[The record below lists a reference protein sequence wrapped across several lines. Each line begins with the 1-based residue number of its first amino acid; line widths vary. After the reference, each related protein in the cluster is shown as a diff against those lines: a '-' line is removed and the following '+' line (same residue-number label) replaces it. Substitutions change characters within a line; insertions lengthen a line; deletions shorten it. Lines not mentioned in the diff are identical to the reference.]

1 MKTLCTFLAAAALL
15 SAPAGAVA
23 DGSYSPAPGELAG
36 RQAVQFSIEGFLTL
50 SEFQGQMFS
59 YQKFLTDSRAIRVA
73 AGLSLDLTES
83 DLDIEYYSGEQTGSA
98 ELSSWRHSGTLKVQM
113 LFYQGDGPLRF
124 FWGGGPKVTYSDRHT
139 ENVHYSPYGDEL
151 HFVYNTSDIDTWRFG
166 LQGLAGVEWF
176 INRMFS
182 TSSASTPTTRTRT
195 GESIPPPG
203 RLSSPRMAC
212 GSDCRHGSEAGA
224 LQVSGPSPGEC
235 GEPLDQRQSARGT
248 GRCRQSDRTES
259 PGPSGDRW
267 CRCLREDRAG
277 R

>member
-151 HFVYNTSDIDTWRFG
+151 HFVCNTSDIDTWRFG

-182 TSSASTPTTRTRT
+182 IHA
-195 GESIPPPG
+195 EY
-203 RLSSPRMAC
+203 A
-212 GSDCRHGSEAGA
+212 
-224 LQVSGPSPGEC
+224 VSGMYGF
-235 GEPLDQRQSARGT
+235 
-248 GRCRQSDRTES
+248 
-259 PGPSGDRW
+259 
-267 CRCLREDRAG
+267 EDRAEQRIYSYDPDADRRIDTTTRSPEFTSDG
-277 R
+277 VRFGLSARF